1 MELEQNFNAA
11 INQNSGTDNQNSG
24 VSKTRPK
31 DLQERWGIGK
41 DAYYD
46 MLKHTNIKAH
56 RDKEGAWL
64 DDEQV
69 ETLTSLRQH
78 IEQTGKMEGF
88 GALVKSEAAEI
99 DQVAETI
106 NVDTDTSNSNQEQF
120 TALVRGAAEYAA
132 GMEIAKYML
141 VKEIQE
147 NPGLL
152 PEDLRSQV
160 EEARKAV
167 APKSQSP
174 QSVANQFMNQFRR
187 GQAVA

>member
-1 MELEQNFNAA
+1 MQSTQNFS
-11 INQNSGTDNQNSG
+11 SGTDQNSG
-24 VSKTRPK
+24 VNKTRPK

-46 MLKHTNIKAH
+46 MLKYTKIKAH
-56 RDKEGAWL
+56 RDKHGAWL

-69 ETLTSLRQH
+69 EILTALRKH

-88 GALVKSEAAEI
+88 GALAVKDSSEIEQAAEKI
-99 DQVAETI
+99 EVK
-106 NVDTDTSNSNQEQF
+106 NDTPDSEKEQF
-120 TALVRGAAEYAA
+120 HSLVRGAQEYAA

-147 NPGLL
+147 NPELL
-152 PEDLRSQV
+152 PEDLRAQV
-160 EEARKAV
+160 EEVKKAV

-174 QSVANQFMNQFRR
+174 QSVANQFMNQFRQ
-187 GQAVA
+187 GQVA